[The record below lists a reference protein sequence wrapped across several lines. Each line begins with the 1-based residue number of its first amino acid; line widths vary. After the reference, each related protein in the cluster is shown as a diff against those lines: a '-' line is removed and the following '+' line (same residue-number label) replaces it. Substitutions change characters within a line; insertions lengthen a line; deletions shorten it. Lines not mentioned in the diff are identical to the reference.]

1 MKIIKKYGL
10 MSDEPVTAYPG
21 VNIRSILNNLED
33 SRAYLLSTKETGAYS
48 AEIQQAIINVEQ
60 SILYLEHYIGRR
72 EKAGIYTV
80 DIPEDLT
87 NVHSLINQTKLTN
100 VVVNV
105 IKDSPKGH
113 EIVQYYKFDKTYPAQ
128 EFNLVEQYYRA
139 LYGKSLPY
147 TAHEDEDGTV
157 VISIVLIGEPRD
169 INLPDL
175 PLVRQDMLDKSSQ
188 NKDRNYY
195 FYDIVTKKSFN
206 VKIDK
211 KAFNIA
217 QGIGRTRYT
226 LCNEE
231 IVNTLN
237 NLGITYAW
245 RYDCPNIYLV
255 LDSFHE
261 DNFDELKETLENI
274 IRVNEKKTNL
284 APM

>member
-1 MKIIKKYGL
+1 M
-10 MSDEPVTAYPG
+10 
-21 VNIRSILNNLED
+21 
-33 SRAYLLSTKETGAYS
+33 
-48 AEIQQAIINVEQ
+48 
-60 SILYLEHYIGRR
+60 
-72 EKAGIYTV
+72 
-80 DIPEDLT
+80 
-87 NVHSLINQTKLTN
+87 
-100 VVVNV
+100 
-105 IKDSPKGH
+105 
-113 EIVQYYKFDKTYPAQ
+113 
-128 EFNLVEQYYRA
+128 
-139 LYGKSLPY
+139 
-147 TAHEDEDGTV
+147 
-157 VISIVLIGEPRD
+157 LIGEPRS

-175 PLVRQDMLDKSSQ
+175 PLVRQDMLDKSNQ

-211 KAFNIA
+211 KAFNIN